1 MVIMKIFSNNIIC
14 AFLFISMPFYSSCG
28 GQNLYSSF
36 TTKDTKQKA
45 EDAINSGDYN
55 TSINLLA
62 PYVAANSGDQQ
73 AIGMLTTSY
82 MLLAGV
88 NILNIMV
95 SILNAS
101 GDSKN
106 NFQAI
111 LSAMPTGNQTNVSL
125 LTKALNTI
133 TLIPTSQMNSN
144 QSYLYAITS
153 ASLAILTIK
162 QDCLD
167 SSGVISTSSTNA
179 MNATDA
185 NSVYTNLTNAQTA
198 FTSAGMSSSSNT
210 GSGFLA
216 NLINQI
222 NSTAGASNSAKVI
235 NFIISQE

>member
-1 MVIMKIFSNNIIC
+1 MKIFQNHIIC
-14 AFLFISMPFYSSCG
+14 ALLLITTPFYTACG
-28 GQNLYSSF
+28 GQNLFSAL
-36 TTKDTKQKA
+36 TTENTKKKA

-55 TSINLLA
+55 TSVNLLE
-62 PYVAANSGDQQ
+62 PYVATNPGDQQ

-95 SILNAS
+95 SVLNTSESA
-101 GDSKN
+101 KN

-111 LSAMPTGNQTNVSL
+111 LSAMPSGNQTNVSL
-125 LTKALNTI
+125 LTKAVNTI

-144 QSYLYAITS
+144 QSYLYAVAS

-162 QDCLD
+162 QDCLN
-167 SSGVISTSSTNA
+167 SSGAISTSSTNA
-179 MNATDA
+179 MSTTDS
-185 NSVYTNLTNAQTA
+185 NTVYTMLSNAQTA
-198 FTSAGMSSSSNT
+198 FTRSGISPSSNT
-210 GSGFLA
+210 GSGILA

-222 NSTAGASNSAKVI
+222 NSSAGASNTAKVT